1 MNKKGFTLMEVMVVV
16 LIIAIFTSIA
26 IPIYQNAVDAQ
37 NNARAKAI
45 LEAINGGME
54 RFNREYP
61 YVSVISQT
69 DTDNNPITVTTPSS
83 TTVCTYRGERVNSV
97 AGPNQITLSYFIEQL
112 IVCGYIPRYN
122 YGENVKAANDTSLD
136 YRFIL
141 RNPTDPATS
150 SNPCYDG
157 YVYMEPKPNE
167 DNEVKVGTRY
177 CRPATSEDN
186 TTICT
191 YKACIN
197 AYGKA
202 IDAYNH

>member
-1 MNKKGFTLMEVMVVV
+1 MNRKGFTLMELMVVV
-16 LIIAIFTSIA
+16 LIIAILTAIA

-45 LEAINGGME
+45 MEAINGGME

-61 YVSVISQT
+61 YVTVISQI
-69 DTDNNPITVTTPSS
+69 DADNNPITVTTPSS
-83 TTVCTYRGERVNSV
+83 TAVCTYRGERVNSV
-97 AGPNQITLSYFIEQL
+97 AGTNQITLSSFIEQL

-122 YGENVKAANDTSLD
+122 YGANIKGANDTSLD

-141 RNPTDPATS
+141 RNPTDSATNQ
-150 SNPCYDG
+150 NPCYAG
-157 YVYMEPKPNE
+157 YVYMEPKPNA

-177 CRPATSEDN
+177 CRPVTSND